1 MIARL
6 ARPWAATVIGGIAAG
21 WYGLTV
27 APSALGSAMVWPAS
41 AVGFTAVV
49 LWGPWMLPAVWLA
62 AALVVMISGQHASLA
77 IVLALPAVAEAALA
91 WGLAR
96 GLRLELRF
104 LTTSS
109 ILRLAVVAGAAAA
122 VGAGVGVGVRL
133 LTGMPPSH
141 ATSLYLPWLLGD
153 ATGMIAFAPALL
165 AWLQPQGEP
174 VRPGVPERLALTIAV
189 ALVSV
194 FVLVNF
200 SFASE
205 PRTVPTLL
213 ALFPVVVWTS
223 LRADT
228 RMASLVVVVLSVAGT
243 LGVRLHTGA
252 LTSISDAR
260 EVLNVQSF
268 HFLLVV
274 LTLVGTA
281 LTTQREQAL
290 ANALDVERRLS
301 AVSAATID
309 VQMLFAVEAREE
321 FRLVHLNRAALEL
334 VQVLWPGAGESDLV
348 GRYPADASLVLPG
361 MGGTFL
367 ERNLSFGR
375 EAVRTRAVVR
385 FQDAIQTPGGTRTAD
400 VTMVPITGRS
410 GDVAY
415 VLRSSVDTSARR
427 AAEEAARRFNEDLER
442 RVVERTHQLAYV
454 NRELEAFG
462 YTLSHDLRAPLRIVE
477 GFSHAIIEDLE
488 QGVVGDVAEHARR
501 IHAASQRMHRLVDDL
516 LRLSQVPTSTV
527 SREVIDLT
535 ALAGDLVAELRA
547 TDPDRAVELRIH
559 AGLQAYADARLL
571 SIAMQ
576 NLLSNAWKYTA
587 RAPVA
592 TIEVGQHQEEGVTV
606 TWVRDNGV
614 GFDPQFATRLFAPF
628 ERLHKA
634 DDFEGVGIGLAT
646 VQRIIAAHG
655 GRVWANA
662 APGHGAVFSFTLSHA
677 PERSVA

>member
-21 WYGLTV
+21 WYGLNV
-27 APSALGSAMVWPAS
+27 APSAVGSAMVWPAS

-62 AALVVMISGQHASLA
+62 AAVVVMVTGQHASMA
-77 IVLALPAVAEAALA
+77 AVLALPAVAEAAVA
-91 WGLAR
+91 WGLSR
-96 GLRLELRF
+96 GLRLERRF
-104 LTTSS
+104 LTPTST
-109 ILRLAVVAGAAAA
+109 LRLAIVAGASAA
-122 VGAGVGVGVRL
+122 VGTGIGVGVRVL
-133 LTGMPPSH
+133 AGLPWSQAAG
-141 ATSLYLPWLLGD
+141 LYLPWLLGN
-153 ATGMIAFAPALL
+153 ATGMVAFAPALL
-165 AWLQPQGEP
+165 AWMQPRGEP
-174 VRPGVPERLALTIAV
+174 VRPAATERLALAIAV
-189 ALVSV
+189 ALVSA

-200 SFASE
+200 SLAAE

-243 LGVRLHTGA
+243 LGVRFHTGA

-260 EVLNVQSF
+260 EVLNVQAF
-268 HFLLVV
+268 HFLVVV

-309 VQMLFAVEAREE
+309 VQMLFAVEPGEE

-334 VQVLWPGAGESDLV
+334 VHVLWPGSSEGDLV
-348 GRYPADASLVLPG
+348 GRYPADAALVLPG
-361 MGGTFL
+361 MGGRFL

-375 EAVRTRAVVR
+375 EAVRTREVVR
-385 FQDAIQTPGGTRTAD
+385 FQDAIQTPTGTRTAD
-400 VTMVPITGRS
+400 VTMVPIIG
-410 GDVAY
+410 GDDAVAY

-427 AAEEAARRFNEDLER
+427 EAEEAARRFNEDLER

-477 GFSHAIIEDLE
+477 GFSRAIIEDVE
-488 QGVVGDVAEHARR
+488 QGVVGDVPDHARR
-501 IHAASQRMHRLVDDL
+501 IHAASLRMHRLVDDL

-527 SREVIDLT
+527 ARDAIDLT
-535 ALAGDLVAELRA
+535 ALTGDLAAELRA
-547 TDPDRAVELRIH
+547 TDPDRTVEIVVQP
-559 AGLQAYADARLL
+559 GLQACADARLL
-571 SIAMQ
+571 TIAMQ

-587 RAPVA
+587 RTPSAQIA
-592 TIEVGQHQEEGVTV
+592 VGQHVEEGVTV

-614 GFDPQFATRLFAPF
+614 GFDPRYAARLFSPF
-628 ERLHKA
+628 ERLHKPK
-634 DDFEGVGIGLAT
+634 DFEGVGIGLAT

-655 GRVWANA
+655 GRIWADA
-662 APGHGAVFSFTLSHA
+662 APGRGAVFSFTLSHPPVRPA
-677 PERSVA
+677 A

>member
-1 MIARL
+1 MTARL
-6 ARPWAATVIGGIAAG
+6 ARPWAATVLGGIAAG

-27 APSALGSAMVWPAS
+27 AQSAVGPAMVWPAS

-49 LWGPWMLPAVWLA
+49 LWGGWMLPAVWVA
-62 AALVVMISGQHASLA
+62 ATVVVMISGQPAHLA
-77 IVLALPAVAEAALA
+77 LVLAVPAVAEAAAA

-96 GLRLELRF
+96 WLRLELRF
-104 LTTSS
+104 LTPGS
-109 ILRLAVVAGAAAA
+109 ILRLAIVAGASAA
-122 VGAGVGVGVRL
+122 VGAGIGVALRL
-133 LTGMPPSH
+133 LTGMPAAG

-153 ATGMIAFAPALL
+153 ATGMIAFAPAML
-165 AWLQPQGEP
+165 AWLQPRGEP
-174 VRPGVPERLALTIAV
+174 VRPNAREGSALAIAV

-200 SFASE
+200 SLAPE

-228 RMASLVVVVLSVAGT
+228 RLASLVVVVLSVAGT
-243 LGVRLHTGA
+243 LGVRFHTGA
-252 LTSISDAR
+252 LTSVSDTR
-260 EVLNVQSF
+260 EVLNVQAF
-268 HFLLVV
+268 HFLVVV

-290 ANALDVERRLS
+290 ARALDVERRLS

-321 FRLVHLNRAALEL
+321 FRLVHLNRAAVEL
-334 VQVLWPGAGESDLV
+334 VQALWPGASEGDLV
-348 GRYPADASLVLPG
+348 GRYPADAALVLPG
-361 MGGTFL
+361 MEGSFL
-367 ERNLSFGR
+367 ERNLAYGR
-375 EAVRTRAVVR
+375 EAVRTREAVH
-385 FQDAIQTPGGTRTAD
+385 FHDEIQTPTGTRTAD

-410 GDVAY
+410 GEVAY

-427 AAEEAARRFNEDLER
+427 AAEEATRRFNEDLER
-442 RVVERTHQLAYV
+442 RVIERTHQLASV

-477 GFSHAIIEDLE
+477 GFSSAIIEDLE
-488 QGVVGDVAEHARR
+488 QGVVGEVADHARR

-516 LRLSQVPTSTV
+516 LRLSQLPTSTV
-527 SREVIDLT
+527 TREVIDLS
-535 ALAGDLVAELRA
+535 ALANDLVAELRA
-547 TDPDRAVELRIH
+547 TDPGRTVEVRIP

-587 RAPVA
+587 REPVA
-592 TIEVGQHQEEGVTV
+592 RIEVGQHQEDGVTV

-614 GFDPQFATRLFAPF
+614 GFDPQFATRLFSPF
-628 ERLHKA
+628 ERLHKP

-655 GRVWANA
+655 GRVWADA

-677 PERSVA
+677 ARRAIA